1 MGRFFNRMV
10 YWANIIMALL
20 LLMSFVIPYLP
31 PSRFPTVALLSLLVP
46 LLIIINIFLA
56 LYWALQLKRKFFLSA
71 IVVGMAYFYFGAF
84 YKISSEGDVSQYKNS
99 LILMS
104 YNVRLFNAYE
114 KKPKSNGSETMKAY
128 FQSETPDVLCIQEY
142 YLPNKIDFSSYP
154 YKYEHFK
161 TPKSKVGNAI
171 FSKYPLINKG
181 AFDFKD
187 TGNNTLY
194 ADVVKGDDTLRVYS
208 VHLQSIGILPEVE
221 FLKDTD
227 NTRLRN
233 KFVSAFEKQQLQ
245 INAIQDHK
253 DNSRY
258 PVIICG
264 DFNNTPFSYSY
275 RRMKADL
282 NDAFRVKGNG
292 LGTTFL
298 FDVFPL
304 RIDYILASKELEIV
318 SFKTLK
324 NTFSDHYAIRA
335 VFGWN

>member
-1 MGRFFNRMV
+1 
-10 YWANIIMALL
+10 MALL

-31 PSRFPTVALLSLLVP
+31 PSRFPTIALLSLLVP
-46 LLIIINIFLA
+46 LLIILNILFA
-56 LYWALQLKRKFFLSA
+56 IYWAFQLKPKFFLSA
-71 IVVGMAYFYFGAF
+71 IVVIIAYFYFGAF
-84 YKISSEGDVSQYKNS
+84 FKISSEGDKSNYKNS
-99 LILMS
+99 LTVMS

-114 KKPKSNGSETMKAY
+114 KKSSINGVETMKAY
-128 FQSETPDVLCIQEY
+128 FETENPDIICIQEY
-142 YLPNKIDFSSYP
+142 YRPNEVDFSL
-154 YKYEHFK
+154 YKYRYEHFK
-161 TPKSKVGNAI
+161 TPKTQLGNAI

-181 AFDFKD
+181 AFDFKR

-194 ADVVKGDDTLRVYS
+194 ADVVKGKDTLRVYS

-221 FLKDTD
+221 FLRDTD

-233 KFVSAFEKQQLQ
+233 KFASAFEKQQLQ

-253 DNSRY
+253 NKSKF

-275 RRMKADL
+275 RTMKADL

-298 FDVFPL
+298 FDRFPL
-304 RIDYILASKELEIV
+304 RIDYILASKELEVI

-324 NTFSDHYAIRA
+324 NTFSDHYAIKA
-335 VFGWN
+335 VFGW